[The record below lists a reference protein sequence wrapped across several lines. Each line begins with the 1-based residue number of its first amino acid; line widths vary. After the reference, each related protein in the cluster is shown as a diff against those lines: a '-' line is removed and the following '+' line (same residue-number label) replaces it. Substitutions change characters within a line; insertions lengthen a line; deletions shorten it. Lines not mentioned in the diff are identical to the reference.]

1 MTAVEIDSV
10 LVASDYVGN
19 PRHSHIVDRGD
30 DPRPAYAFITE
41 AMVNGTP
48 LTALCGYTWV
58 PSRDPRKL
66 QICKKCLEIFEFA
79 KDFRGAA

>member
-1 MTAVEIDSV
+1 MTAVAIDSE
-10 LVASDYVGN
+10 LDTTSYTGN

-30 DPRPAYAFITE
+30 DPRPAHALITE
-41 AMVNGTP
+41 AMVSGTP